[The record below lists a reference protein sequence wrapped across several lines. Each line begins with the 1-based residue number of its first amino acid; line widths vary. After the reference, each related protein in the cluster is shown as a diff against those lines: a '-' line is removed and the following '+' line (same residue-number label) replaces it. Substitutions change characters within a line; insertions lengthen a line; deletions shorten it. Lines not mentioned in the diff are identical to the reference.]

1 MIDRSILTENLNSE
15 VELAEFFHAFGYRP
29 EDTIYFRMFKDPESE
44 KYMRDPITG
53 EIETD
58 PRTGKKKKVPGEKRK
73 SKLGW
78 LNSIVPTLKQ
88 YNQRNYGVFW
98 TVHGG
103 GDSDPEVIASGSP
116 ARAQFAEID
125 PSKADLKRVEAG
137 EITMEDLLGDQ
148 IDTLSDFP
156 LEPSVIVRTWK
167 SLHCYWL
174 LNGGDIKR
182 FRGIQK
188 RLIAR
193 FHSDS
198 SIQNESRVMRVPGF
212 EHRKHEP
219 VQIRILKFDPDMRY
233 TQDQIEDTLDALGVA
248 RIPKKSEITP
258 QADRSSGKKIP
269 HGERYKYVESRI
281 GELVGRLKTSVSDE
295 VVLAMV
301 EADFRE
307 NCEDPDDTDTDFR
320 DTYLPVIRKFQ
331 QRAKAEQEDPE
342 FWKYN
347 RKAWINENPGKSFD
361 PEQYPEQWNEA
372 REAGDKAREAGLWFG
387 EVLPGNE
394 AQQPTGGNQSGS
406 GGASGAETRSPTITM
421 ESLQETLET
430 ITKESLLSGDLVEA
444 VFRVADAVERQK
456 MLNLCREKAGVL
468 RCKSDFKKLEAV
480 VRKKA
485 KQEQADRAKQQE
497 IIEQSRRNTL
507 TVTVGGSSRIF
518 QTGAWFVNQ
527 ADGITRFSGEKTIRA
542 GRYPVYIHRRFRNR
556 ETGQEKMELC
566 WSQNKQLRSITANRG
581 TVLNSRKII
590 ELADIGFP
598 VTTGTASN
606 MVSYLD
612 DFEFLNLGTIPQ
624 EVSSGKF
631 GWLNDKQFIP
641 YTEEAFFDGAS
652 ECKSLVDSIAERGD
666 PEKWLEV
673 VRKVRASGRK
683 EPQVYMSGAFG
694 SVLVSLLDL
703 SPFIVNLYGV
713 TGIGKTVCLM
723 LCASIWGNPQGR
735 GFIAESNSTLNSLE
749 LKLNVLNNL
758 PLLVD
763 DLSKIRGGDIEKLTD
778 MIYTL
783 CSGGGKGR
791 ATRSAQLRSAST
803 WSNIILTNME
813 RPLVNDGMRGGA
825 VNRVLDFQIED
836 GKIFRDAGAVV
847 DAVSNSYGHAGKMF
861 VDAVKEIGRDGL
873 REMMAGYRKRIEA
886 QSGEAKE
893 EKQIIPLALLMV
905 ADEIAE
911 RSIFRD
917 GVRLDM
923 DYCISALKS
932 INQVN
937 ELERA
942 YQYLMD
948 ETVAN
953 DVHFLS
959 LENDVCREP
968 WGSQMEEDQAV
979 AYLPTK
985 LEAMLSG
992 HADLKQFVRW
1002 ADKLGLIIR
1011 GDGRHIP
1018 KRIPK
1023 LGNRR
1028 CYVIRTGHEPD
1039 EQESFRSLSLEE
1051 PVPF

>member
-1 MIDRSILTENLNSE
+1 MIDRSILAENLNSE
-15 VELAEFFHAFGYRP
+15 VELDEFFQAFGYQP
-29 EDTIYFRMFKDPESE
+29 EDDIYFRLFRDDVKGQPGKNIKAKRPYLKNTEPEL
-44 KYMRDPITG
+44 R
-53 EIETD
+53 
-58 PRTGKKKKVPGEKRK
+58 
-73 SKLGW
+73 
-78 LNSIVPTLKQ
+78 Q

-98 TVHGG
+98 VVNGG
-103 GDSDPEVIASGSP
+103 GNTDPEVKQAGI
-116 ARAQFAEID
+116 ARAQFMEID
-125 PSKADLKRVEAG
+125 PDPEVMDRIKAG
-137 EITMEDLLGDQ
+137 EITLEDALGDQ
-148 IDTLSDFP
+148 IDQIAEFP
-156 LEPSVIVRTWK
+156 LEPSIIVRTKK
-167 SLHCYWL
+167 SLHTYWL
-174 LNGGDIKR
+174 LDGGDIGQ
-182 FRGIQK
+182 FRNLQK
-188 RLIAR
+188 GLIAHFR
-193 FHSDS
+193 SDP

-212 EHRKHEP
+212 EHRKADP
-219 VQIRILKFDPDMRY
+219 VMVRLLKFDPDLTY
-233 TQDQIEDTLDALGVA
+233 TQDQIREALGVPMEPEETA
-248 RIPKKSEITP
+248 PQMQRPDQASGEKIPKGGG
-258 QADRSSGKKIP
+258 R
-269 HGERYKYVESRI
+269 RYAYVESRI
-281 GELVGRLKTSVSDE
+281 GEAVGRLKNSVSAE
-295 VVLAMV
+295 SILAMV

-307 NCEDPDDTDTDFR
+307 RCEDPDDTDSDFR
-320 DTYLPVIRKFQ
+320 ETFLPVIIKFQ
-331 QRAKAEQEDPE
+331 QRAEQEPQEDYS
-342 FWKYN
+342 YN
-347 RKAWINENPGKSFD
+347 LRAWSREHPGERFD
-361 PEQYPEQWNEA
+361 PLSVGWDAVREAGNRA
-372 REAGDKAREAGLWFG
+372 REAEKQISVGFTAHMAEQAS
-387 EVLPGNE
+387 E
-394 AQQPTGGNQSGS
+394 GNQSGS
-406 GGASGAETRSPTITM
+406 EEASGSEARDPDLTP
-421 ESLQETLET
+421 ESLQKTLET
-430 ITKESLLSGDLVEA
+430 ITKESLLSGELVEA
-444 VFRVADAVERQK
+444 VFSCFKDVVEQEK
-456 MLNLCREKAGVL
+456 MLDLCRVKAGEL

-485 KQEQADRAKQQE
+485 KQAKAEQAKQQE
-497 IIEQSRRNTL
+497 IIEQNRQNTL

-527 ADGITRFSGEKTIRA
+527 DDGITRFSGEKTIRA

-556 ETGQEKMELC
+556 ETGQEKLDLC
-566 WSQNKQLRSITANRG
+566 WIQNQQLRSITANRG

-673 VRKVRASGRK
+673 VREVRASGRK

-1028 CYVIRTGHEPD
+1028 CYVIRTGHEPAD
-1039 EQESFRSLSLEE
+1039 PEKFLSLPLEVT
-1051 PVPF
+1051 VPF